1 MTGRAPRGP
10 ATCYAGVM
18 AIIDDPV
25 LGRFRKALDQ
35 AYGGRIERVVLYGSR
50 ARGDSAPGSDYDL
63 AVFLKDLSS
72 FGREARVLA
81 EIETDILLRTGA
93 VVSALPLR
101 AGSHGARTG
110 LMGEL
115 RRDGLDL

>member
-1 MTGRAPRGP
+1 
-10 ATCYAGVM
+10 M
-18 AIIDDPV
+18 AITDDPV
-25 LGRFRKALDQ
+25 LGPFRSALDQ
-35 AYGGRIERVVLYGSR
+35 AYGGRIERAVLYGSR
-50 ARGDSAPGSDYDL
+50 ARGDSAPDSDYDV
-63 AVFLKDLSS
+63 AVFLEDLSS

-115 RRDGLDL
+115 RRDGRDL